1 MNLPALLPVLE
12 RQGIENPIVC
22 SNINKIGFRMC
33 GGAAAYEAALRE
45 RRVPRGRD
53 VGLRVGAIPAR
64 EAIEWVCAQPNVRI
78 DRLRRLERTQHCEH
92 PRVGDRALGGAQLST
107 LLVASTGGHLK
118 QLHRLHRRLVGIDG
132 PYRWATFDTPQSR
145 SLLDGEEVDY
155 VRFVGGRDPVNLL
168 SNLPAAHRILSDRDI
183 DAVVSTGSSMA
194 LPFFALARA
203 RGRECHYIE
212 SAARSEGPSAT
223 GRAMS
228 RIPGVWLYSQ
238 YPLWARDRWRHRG
251 SVFDSFA
258 PIGSA
263 ERRSNRLSR
272 VVVTLGTYRGFG
284 FPRLVR
290 RLLAILPADAEV
302 LWQTGDTDTGGLGV
316 EGHRAIPERDLSQA
330 MHEADVV
337 VAHAGRWSRDRR
349 ARGRQM
355 PGPGSPSPRPG

>member
-1 MNLPALLPVLE
+1 
-12 RQGIENPIVC
+12 
-22 SNINKIGFRMC
+22 
-33 GGAAAYEAALRE
+33 
-45 RRVPRGRD
+45 
-53 VGLRVGAIPAR
+53 
-64 EAIEWVCAQPNVRI
+64 
-78 DRLRRLERTQHCEH
+78 
-92 PRVGDRALGGAQLST
+92 
-107 LLVASTGGHLK
+107 
-118 QLHRLHRRLVGIDG
+118 VGIDG

-145 SLLDGEEVDY
+145 SLLDGQEVDY

-168 SNLPAAHRILSDRDI
+168 RNLPAAHRILSDRDI

-238 YPLWARDRWRHRG
+238 YPLWARDPWRHRG

-258 PIGSA
+258 PTGSA
-263 ERRSNRLSR
+263 QGRRDRLSR

-284 FPRLVR
+284 FARLLK
-290 RLLAILPADAEV
+290 RLLAILPADSEV
-302 LWQTGDTDTGGLGV
+302 LWQTGDTDIGGLGI

-330 MHEADVV
+330 MREADVV
-337 VAHAGRWSRDRR
+337 VAHAGVGAAIAALEAGKCPVLVPRRHAQGEHIDDHQIQIATELRDRSLSVSVDADELTLAHLLAGADR
-349 ARGRQM
+349 GARTLAEDPPFVTGTIADRT
-355 PGPGSPSPRPG
+355 